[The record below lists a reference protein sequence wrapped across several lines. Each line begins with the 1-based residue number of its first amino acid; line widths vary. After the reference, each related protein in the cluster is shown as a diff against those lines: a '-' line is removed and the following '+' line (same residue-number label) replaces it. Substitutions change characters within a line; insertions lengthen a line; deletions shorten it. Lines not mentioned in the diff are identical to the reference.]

1 MMQLGRYER
10 TILPQL
16 ESSGLELLR
25 GVACLQPR
33 YDSVMTT
40 SKRTNTVFSPTGPH
54 RRLNPLTG
62 EYVLVSPQRTQRPWQ
77 GKVDTPSRDAR
88 PEYDPACYLCP
99 GNTRAGDAQNP
110 DYQNTF
116 VFTNDFAALL
126 PDMPEEH
133 SRGDPL
139 FQGESAG
146 GLCRVICFSP
156 RHDLT
161 LAEMDVSAIR
171 KVVDLWGA
179 QVSELGERYR
189 WVQLFESKGAI
200 VGASNPHPHG
210 QVWASDFLPNE
221 ALREDGEQKRYFEQH
236 GSSLLVDYADRE
248 RSLGERLVAENDYW
262 LVVVPYW
269 AYWPF
274 ETLVLPK
281 RHVLRLPD
289 LTDDERDAL
298 ADILKTMMVRFDN
311 LFETSFPYCSGW
323 HGAPTGDVG
332 DVQHWQLHAHYY
344 PPLLRSASVQ
354 KFVASY
360 EWLAEAQR
368 DLTAE
373 GAAARLRELPVRHY
387 THD

>member
-1 MMQLGRYER
+1 
-10 TILPQL
+10 
-16 ESSGLELLR
+16 
-25 GVACLQPR
+25 
-33 YDSVMTT
+33 
-40 SKRTNTVFSPTGPH
+40 
-54 RRLNPLTG
+54 
-62 EYVLVSPQRTQRPWQ
+62 VSPHRTQRPWQ
-77 GKVDTPSRDAR
+77 GKVETPARDGR
-88 PEYDPACYLCP
+88 PAYDPACYLCP
-99 GNTRAGDAQNP
+99 GNARAGGVQNP
-110 DYQNTF
+110 DYRDTF

-126 PDMPEEH
+126 PEGSTERH
-133 SRGDPL
+133 GDDSI
-139 FQGESAG
+139 FQAESVA

-161 LAEMDVSAIR
+161 LAEMERPAIR
-171 KVVDLWGA
+171 KVVDLWAEQVTDLGA
-179 QVSELGERYR
+179 RYR

-210 QVWASDFLPNE
+210 QVWASTFLPNE
-221 ALREDGEQKRYFEQH
+221 ALAEDAEQRRYLDAH
-236 GSSLLVDYADRE
+236 GSPLLVDYAARE
-248 RSLGERLVAENDYW
+248 LDLSERVVVENAHW

-289 LTDDERDAL
+289 LTGDERDAL
-298 ADILKTMMVRFDN
+298 ADILKRMLVRFDN

-323 HGAPTGDVG
+323 HGAPTGKGAADG
-332 DVQHWQLHAHYY
+332 THWQLHAHFY

-368 DLTAE
+368 DLSPE
-373 GAAARLRELPVRHY
+373 GAAARLRALADTHY
-387 THD
+387 LAQGTR